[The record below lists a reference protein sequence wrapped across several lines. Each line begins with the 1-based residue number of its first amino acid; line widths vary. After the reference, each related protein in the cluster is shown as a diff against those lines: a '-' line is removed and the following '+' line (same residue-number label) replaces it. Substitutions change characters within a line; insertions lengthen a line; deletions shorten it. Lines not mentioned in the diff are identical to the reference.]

1 MILKPFEPYTLTL
14 GLIALKN
21 RLPARHPKYQEIM
34 DDLGKL
40 EAGEKGEESVM
51 SVLVANKLP
60 ENTVI
65 MHNVSWVSN
74 FQTQID
80 ILILHP
86 SWCLILEV
94 KNIKGTLYFKSNPS
108 QLVRLL
114 DDGKEENL
122 GSPETQVEQYCMG
135 LRYKLNELKLPNV
148 PIYRAIVFAFQ
159 NAIIKNPPSKMKTL
173 IGREVIS
180 YIWSLPLKDEL
191 LDPKKVSKQLLK
203 HLNPR
208 NPFPLC
214 KRYGIETNHLI
225 SGVQCPICGTFP
237 MNKTLRTWYC
247 PKCKINS
254 KLAHQKAL
262 NDYNMLISKSIS
274 SNEAMNFLHLR
285 NRYEAIRILK
295 SNSIKQIGASRSSR
309 YELRS

>member
-1 MILKPFEPYTLTL
+1 MAHKLNKDRAPRFANLNRRCFYFLKYKECDYLILKPFEPYNLTL

-21 RLPARHPKYQEIM
+21 RLPAHHPKYQEIM
-34 DDLGKL
+34 DDLGKQ

-159 NAIIKNPPSKMKTL
+159 NAIIK
-173 IGREVIS
+173 I
-180 YIWSLPLKDEL
+180 
-191 LDPKKVSKQLLK
+191 
-203 HLNPR
+203 
-208 NPFPLC
+208 
-214 KRYGIETNHLI
+214 
-225 SGVQCPICGTFP
+225 PI
-237 MNKTLRTWYC
+237 
-247 PKCKINS
+247 
-254 KLAHQKAL
+254 
-262 NDYNMLISKSIS
+262 
-274 SNEAMNFLHLR
+274 
-285 NRYEAIRILK
+285 
-295 SNSIKQIGASRSSR
+295 
-309 YELRS
+309 